1 MATKY
6 PNHPRYIPIIKWQ
19 SWEQR
24 ALQQVKDD
32 IRPHLQPCIEV
43 RTSKQHV
50 NLSVKFKKVWASDA
64 LVDYADPKGRLTP
77 ARTGELLDFMK
88 LAVDEQLPITPVL
101 SPVDVTAMGKPF
113 MDLAA
118 KLGSVAVRLRIDS
131 LIVTAA
137 DVAITTKAFSDLQAA
152 NITSSLIIDLGV
164 SPFEWEATHV
174 DGFVGAI
181 APLHE
186 IGFNTLHLTSG
197 AYPGSLA
204 SVKTGVASFDRK
216 DWKFWKAVNAKA
228 PALMMGYGDYGT
240 LSPVWTEDILELRSS
255 RIAIRYTREDDWLI
269 LRAGG
274 KKAEDSVAISAIL
287 VNNYKVHFKGTGYSY
302 GDDLLEERAD
312 PAIPLHKKHCGH
324 YHITEGW
331 SHHIAYV
338 LKEQY

>member
-1 MATKY
+1 MAAIY

-24 ALQQVKDD
+24 ALQKVDAA
-32 IRPHLQPCIEV
+32 IRPQMLPCIEV
-43 RTSKQHV
+43 RTSKQHL
-50 NLSVKFKKVWASDA
+50 NLAGNFQKVWPYDA

-77 ARTGELLDFMK
+77 SRTGELLAFMK
-88 LAVDEQLPITPVL
+88 LAVDGRLPITPVV
-101 SPVDVTAMGKPF
+101 SPADALALGKPF
-113 MDLAA
+113 LDLAA
-118 KLGSVAVRLRIDS
+118 PLGSVAVRLRIDS

-137 DVAITTKAFSDLQAA
+137 DVTITTLAFSHLKAA
-152 NITSSLIIDLGV
+152 NIQASLIVDLGV
-164 SPFEWEATHV
+164 SPLGWEDKHV
-174 DGFVGAI
+174 TDFVAAI
-181 APLHE
+181 APLHA
-186 IGFNTLHLTSG
+186 IGFKSLHLASG

-204 SVKTGVASFDRK
+204 SVKTGVATFERK

-228 PALMMGYGDYGT
+228 PNLVIGYGDYGT

-255 RIAIRYTREDDWLI
+255 RIAIRYTRENDWLI

-287 VNNYKVHFKGTGYSY
+287 VNNYKADFKGGPYSY
-302 GDDLLEERAD
+302 GDALLEERAD
-312 PAIPLHKKHCGH
+312 AAIPLNKKHCGH